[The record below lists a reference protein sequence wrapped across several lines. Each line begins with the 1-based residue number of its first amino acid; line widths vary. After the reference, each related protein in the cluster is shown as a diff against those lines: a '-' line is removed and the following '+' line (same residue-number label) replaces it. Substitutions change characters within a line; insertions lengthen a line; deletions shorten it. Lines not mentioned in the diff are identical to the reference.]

1 MASINVNNDAN
12 TLTRVLPLSGLAT
25 DVKIAGRWGITSG
38 QESSSRL
45 NEPETGHG
53 LPTKDASGVPIR
65 NDGAPLGYTP
75 VMTDATK
82 ATTFDDIGSE
92 LNIFDTSTNKFV
104 FRYVDEGR
112 APSQLVTP
120 CQFVDLKDHTAA
132 QKKIKGSG
140 PEQLAVRGN
149 MLFVTFAHSEN
160 VQAFRINTAATSPAQ
175 LLTPTGIEF

>member
-12 TLTRVLPLSGLAT
+12 TLIKVLPLSGLAT

-53 LPTKDASGVPIR
+53 LPTKDTNGFPIK
-65 NDGAPLGYTP
+65 NDGTPLGYTP

-92 LNIFDTSTNKFV
+92 LNIFDTATNLFV
-104 FRYVDEGR
+104 YRYVDEGR
-112 APSQLVTP
+112 DISQSVVP
-120 CQFVDLKDHTAA
+120 GQFFDLHDHADA
-132 QKKIKGSG
+132 QKIIKGSG
-140 PEQLAVRGN
+140 PEQMIVRGDL
-149 MLFVTFAHSEN
+149 LFVTFAHNE
-160 VQAFRINTAATSPAQ
+160 R
-175 LLTPTGIEF
+175 